1 MPRKRRSFSDE
12 FKRQSVRRAQERLAG
27 GVALTQ
33 IGREIGVSTELLRRW
48 LHLAAQAER
57 PVGEGDD
64 EVVTLAEVRR
74 LRREVETLRDERDF
88 AKKAAAFFARDVR

>member
-48 LHLAAQAER
+48 LHLAAEA
-57 PVGEGDD
+57 
-64 EVVTLAEVRR
+64 
-74 LRREVETLRDERDF
+74 
-88 AKKAAAFFARDVR
+88 

>member
-48 LHLAAQAER
+48 LHLAAEAER
-57 PVGEGDD
+57 PVVEGD

>member
-1 MPRKRRSFSDE
+1 MPRKRRTFSDE

-57 PVGEGDD
+57 PVGEGD

-88 AKKAAAFFARDVR
+88 AKKAAAFFAKDVR

>member
-1 MPRKRRSFSDE
+1 MSRKRRSFSDE

-48 LHLAAQAER
+48 LHLAAQSER
-57 PVGEGDD
+57 LVGAGD

-88 AKKAAAFFARDVR
+88 AKKAAAFFAKDVR